1 MFKVKIIA
9 VGRTK
14 EAWLDMALSEY
25 EKRLQGRLEI
35 EWLIARD
42 DKALFAY
49 CRKEPI
55 LIALDI
61 RGELLTSEEFSEKW
75 MRFGTRTAFVIGGPD
90 GLPVDI
96 LQGAR
101 FRWSLSPLT
110 FTNQMVRLILV
121 EQLYRAL
128 EIANGTPYHK

>member
-35 EWLIARD
+35 EWLLAKE
-42 DKALFAY
+42 DKSLSTY
-49 CRKEPI
+49 CRKEPL

-61 RGELLTSEEFSEKW
+61 SGEQLSSEGFCKKW
-75 MRFGTRTAFVIGGPD
+75 MQLGGRVAFVIGGPG
-90 GLPVDI
+90 GLPADI
-96 LQGAR
+96 LKGAR

-128 EIANGTPYHK
+128 EIANGTPYHR

>member
-14 EAWLDMALSEY
+14 EAWLDMGIAEY

-35 EWLIARD
+35 DWLIAKD
-42 DKALFAY
+42 DASLIALA
-49 CRKEPI
+49 RKEPL
-55 LIALDI
+55 LIALDTQ
-61 RGELLTSEEFSEKW
+61 GELLTSEEFSEKW

-90 GLPVDI
+90 GLPADI
-96 LQGAR
+96 FKEAR

-110 FTNQMVRLILV
+110 FTNQMIRLILV

-128 EIANGTPYHK
+128 EISSGTPYHK